1 MSSRLERKMNERK
14 VAKEERKDKIKY
26 SLKDR
31 VEEFRLNREG
41 KTNRKRSDVHSRYR
55 KVDRM
60 LTLSIIIVLILLVI
74 VWLYILFI

>member
-1 MSSRLERKMNERK
+1 MSSRTERKMKERQDF
-14 VAKEERKDKIKY
+14 KEERKKNIKR

-31 VEEFRLNREG
+31 VEEFKLNRQG
-41 KTNRKRSDVHSRYR
+41 KTKRKRSDVQMRYR
-55 KVDRM
+55 RVDRV

>member
-1 MSSRLERKMNERK
+1 MSSRTERKMK
-14 VAKEERKDKIKY
+14 ERKDARKKRKDNLKH
-26 SLKDR
+26 SFKDR
-31 VEEFRLNREG
+31 IEEFRLNREG
-41 KTNRKRSDVHSRYR
+41 KTKRKRSDVHSRYR

>member
-1 MSSRLERKMNERK
+1 MSSRTERKMKERQDF
-14 VAKEERKDKIKY
+14 KEERKKNIKR

-31 VEEFRLNREG
+31 VEEFKLIRQG
-41 KTNRKRSDVHSRYR
+41 KTKRKRSDVQMRYR
-55 KVDRM
+55 RVDRV

>member
-1 MSSRLERKMNERK
+1 MSSRTDRKTEEREM
-14 VAKEERKDKIKY
+14 AKQERKDKIKY

-41 KTNRKRSDVHSRYR
+41 KTKRKRSDVHSRYR

-60 LTLSIIIVLILLVI
+60 LTLFIVIVFIVLVI